1 MTDKTIVDDY
11 YSQTLQDQGKEN
23 GLKKANIS
31 IKKKVIKIK
40 KTDDDHKKT
49 KENEIEEDKIVNVE
63 SKKPDLDIRDWKTK
77 SNLRIEFKKTAD
89 KSSEKTAD
97 KFTKEAPKKSFEPK
111 NNNVKSWNEVKKP
124 QIDNVAIDSIEPK
137 KENSFRSSYKPDF
150 VIWKKKTKSNGSE
163 DFEDKWKK
171 LFKKDKNSKYSRN
184 SVFWYEDD
192 LTFSRSNKIKQVK
205 KEEKNVEDIK
215 QNLVSHT
222 WETIIVWDVLSL
234 KEFSEKI
241 WVPIPKL
248 IAEFMKNWM
257 KVTLNSKIDFDTA
270 SIISDSFSIKL
281 QKDIS
286 SWFSVED
293 LLTWNIQS
301 LLVEEDSSKLLPRP
315 PVISIMWH
323 VDHWKTSLLDY
334 IRKTKVADKEAGWIT
349 QSIWAYQVEYND
361 RKITFLDTPWHEAF
375 TIMRARWAK
384 STDIAILVVAA
395 DEWVKPQT
403 VESINHAREAN
414 IQIIVAITKIDKP
427 GANIDN
433 VKSWLSSH
441 WVISEDWWWDVPMVW
456 VSAKTWQ
463 WVDDLLDLILI
474 ASDMLELKA
483 NPERLAIW
491 TVLESHLDMKL
502 WPVSTVLINTWTL
515 NKWDCIVCKWAYWR
529 VKVLK
534 DHIWKNANSATLSQP
549 VLVVW
554 LDSVTEWWD
563 IVQVVSD
570 IEKARVKAL
579 EYKELIASK
588 KALSSSS
595 IDLIMSKIKSW
606 SLKQLKV
613 VVKSD
618 TNWSLE
624 AIKWALEKLSTDET
638 RVTIIHS
645 WVWNIT
651 EWDVLMCQWSSAILV
666 WYNVNLLGTSKNLV
680 EDKKIEYIW
689 SKIIYHITERIEKIV
704 TWMLDPKEVEI
715 LLWEAKVWWIFYE
728 DTKFKI
734 LWLKISEWNKI
745 ENKAQVRVIRWDK
758 LIWKWVIE
766 NLKSWIIDV
775 QDLEWPTECWIKLK
789 TDIKIEMWDILEIF
803 KIEIHK

>member
-40 KTDDDHKKT
+40 KIDEDQKKS
-49 KENEIEEDKIVNVE
+49 KEDEIQEDKAIKSE
-63 SKKPDLDIRDWKTK
+63 PKKLDLDVRDWKTK
-77 SNLRIEFKKTAD
+77 SNLRIEFKKPSGKSPEKFVEKSPKNSFESKKEEKTWIEV
-89 KSSEKTAD
+89 KSSK
-97 KFTKEAPKKSFEPK
+97 
-111 NNNVKSWNEVKKP
+111 
-124 QIDNVAIDSIEPK
+124 IDNTVIDTIEPK
-137 KENSFRSSYKPDF
+137 KENSFRPSYKSDF
-150 VIWKKKTKSNGSE
+150 VIWKKKIKTNVSE

-171 LFKKDKNSKYSRN
+171 LFKKDKNSKYSKN
-184 SVFWYEDD
+184 SFFWYEDD

-222 WETIIVWDVLSL
+222 WETVIVWDVLSL

-248 IAEFMKNWM
+248 IAEFMKNGM
-257 KVTLNSKIDFDTA
+257 MVTLNSKVDFDTA
-270 SIISDSFSIKL
+270 SIISDAFNIKL

-301 LLVEEDSSKLLPRP
+301 LLIEEDSSKLVSRP

-403 VESINHAREAN
+403 IESINHAREAN

-433 VKSWLSSH
+433 VKSWLSQH
-441 WVISEDWWWDVPMVW
+441 WLISEDWWGDVPMVW
-456 VSAKTWQ
+456 VSAKSWE
-463 WVDDLLDLILI
+463 WVDDLLELILI

-613 VVKSD
+613 VIKSD

-666 WYNVNLLGTSKNLV
+666 WYNVNLLWTSKNLV

-728 DTKFKI
+728 DAKFKI
-734 LWLKISEWNKI
+734 LWLKISEWNKV
-745 ENKAQVRVIRWDK
+745 ENKAQARVIRWDK
-758 LIWKWVIE
+758 VIWKWLIE

-775 QDLEWPTECWIKLK
+775 QDLEWPVECWIKLK